1 MPRKL
6 TDKELKA
13 IVDAELSDA
22 STFAGSRLSDQRET
36 AMRYYLGE
44 PFGDE
49 RDGRSKV
56 VLTDVADTIEWI
68 LPSLLRIFASSDEVV
83 RFEPVEPNDEE
94 QAAQATDYVN
104 WVFTKDNPGFLIL
117 YTWFKDALL
126 QKNGIVKHW
135 WQETERVEQE
145 TYTNLLD
152 EMLVE
157 LVTPDDVEVTE
168 HSQRAEILEDPVT
181 GVAAPIAIH
190 DVKIRRK
197 TRDGRVAVEN
207 VPPEEFLISRKAKRI
222 KDASFVAHRVR
233 KTRSDL
239 IEQGFDRGKVMRAP
253 QHVALGEQETEQ
265 DARYIHDGTDP
276 DESERTDAPMQ
287 EVTVFECYIR
297 VDRDG
302 DKIAE
307 LLKVIVTGDDIL
319 EVEEADSIPFSSITP
334 VPMPHKFFGLSIA
347 DFVMDLQKIRSTIM
361 RQVLDNMYLSNN
373 TRTELPEPAIGEHT
387 LEDWYNNVP
396 GGAVRTAA
404 PGLMREIS
412 VPAMWQHGV
421 PMLEQLLQEREAR
434 TGVTRFSQGL
444 NADALSGQRTAVEV
458 NALTE
463 GAQQRV
469 ELIARIFAETGVK
482 DLFLAIHALVR
493 KYQDRARIVR
503 LRSKF
508 VAVDPS
514 DWRERM
520 DLTTSVG
527 LGTGN
532 KDQQVGH
539 LSAVLDR
546 QLLLR
551 QDPGLTRLAPPEAIA
566 ETFRRIV
573 EAAGIKASD
582 RIVPEA
588 RDDTIQ
594 IAPQELEGLIAE
606 QAQIMAQQNA
616 EALAQA
622 QMAVDERR
630 LASELQADL
639 IKQEKKH
646 EQRIELEET
655 RAEIKAE
662 LREFNDAAEG
672 AN

>member
-6 TDKELKA
+6 TDTELKA

-22 STFAGSRLSDQRET
+22 STFAGNRLSDQRET

-145 TYTNLLD
+145 TYTNLFD

-157 LVTPDDVEVTE
+157 LITPEDVEVAE
-168 HSQRAEILEDPVT
+168 HSQRAEIVQDPVS
-181 GVAAPIAIH
+181 GVAAPVAVH

-197 TRDGRVAVEN
+197 TSDGRVAIEN

-222 KDASFVAHRVR
+222 QDASFVAHRVR

-239 IEQGFDRGKVMRAP
+239 IEQGFDRAKVMRAP
-253 QHVALGEQETEQ
+253 QHVALGEQETEH
-265 DARYIHDGTDP
+265 DARYAHDDTDP
-276 DESERTDAPMQ
+276 DESDRTDAPMQ

-302 DKIAE
+302 DNIAE
-307 LLKVIVTGDDIL
+307 LLRVIVTGNDIL
-319 EVEEADSIPFSSITP
+319 EIEEADSIPFSAITP

-361 RQVLDNMYLSNN
+361 RQILDNMYLSNN

-458 NALTE
+458 NALTQ

-503 LRSKF
+503 LRNKF

-532 KDQQVGH
+532 KDQQVAH

-551 QDPGLTRLAPPEAIA
+551 QDPGLAKLAPPEAIA

-573 EAAGIKASD
+573 EAAGVKASD

-588 RDDTIQ
+588 RDDMIQ

-630 LASELQADL
+630 LANELQADL

-662 LREFNDAAEG
+662 LREFNDAAES